1 MRASYRTWPA
11 AVLAALG
18 AVAAAA
24 LVGSQSPADAV
35 DSCSDGRAWVA
46 IGPAD
51 LVEGAD
57 VRLVGYEETLEPL
70 LAGCLDLDRLEPVT
84 PADPRS

>member
-1 MRASYRTWPA
+1 MTSYQTWPA

-18 AVAAAA
+18 AAGAAA
-24 LVGSQSPADAV
+24 LIGSQSPADAV

-46 IGPAD
+46 ISPAD
-51 LVEGAD
+51 IMDSTD
-57 VRLVGYEETLEPL
+57 VRLVGYEETLEPV